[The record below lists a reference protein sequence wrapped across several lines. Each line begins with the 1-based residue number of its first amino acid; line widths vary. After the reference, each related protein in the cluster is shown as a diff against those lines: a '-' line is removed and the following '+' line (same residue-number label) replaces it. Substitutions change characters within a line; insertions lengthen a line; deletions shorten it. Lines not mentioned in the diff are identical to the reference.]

1 MKINRLYIYL
11 IFFLP
16 LLFINCRKD
25 SDKFVPNNDSGGKYS
40 STVSGYVYDEAQQLV
55 VGADVESGGK
65 RTTTNSEGFFVIK
78 DVQSNEKLSVI
89 IQKAGYF
96 KGCRT
101 LFISKGGINDVKMT
115 LLKKEF
121 LQSFSASTG
130 GKVSLNDKITIDFP
144 ANAIVNSSG
153 ASYSG
158 VVKVAMKYLNPTESS
173 IASIMPG
180 ALVGTD
186 KNASQKALESYGMVG
201 VELED
206 ESGQSLQIKADN
218 FATLSVLIPEKLLS
232 SAGKTIPLWSFDY
245 TTGLWKE
252 EGEATLD
259 GKRYVGKVSHFS
271 FWNCDYPFELINLS
285 GKVVNEY
292 GQPLNVRV
300 NLKDLTTN
308 AESYGYTNLNGEFGG
323 KVPKNVKFSMKI
335 LDHCNNII
343 VEREIGPFNSD
354 EVLTTITLNNPTYN
368 LTISGIAYNCKGE
381 LLKNGI
387 VTVYSEP
394 GYRNYSFT
402 NDNGEFKISVFNCI
416 LSKTYFTIYDIDNL
430 KISNER
436 LINATNGE
444 INFGNIDVCNNFDE
458 FISIKSKSVGLDTFI
473 IDNLNFEDSAYINL
487 SGGGFNKKF
496 SLTSDKT
503 NTGALSNIINYF
515 HFANGNNYYLNSNN
529 KPPTINSILLVK
541 FPINK
546 GDYYEGSYLIN
557 NINKEG
563 TQEYHDFSGN
573 FRIKK
578 K

>member
-11 IFFLP
+11 IFFIP
-16 LLFINCRKD
+16 ILFINCRKD

-65 RTTTNSEGFFVIK
+65 RTKTNSEGFFVIK

-121 LQSFSASTG
+121 LQSFSASSG

-180 ALVGTD
+180 ALVGID

-218 FATLSVLIPEKLLS
+218 FATLSVLIPDNLLQ

-245 TTGLWKE
+245 STGLWKE

-259 GKRYVGKVSHFS
+259 GKRYVGKVNHFS
-271 FWNCDYPFELINLS
+271 FWNYDYPFESINLS
-285 GKVVNEY
+285 GKVINEN
-292 GQPLNVRV
+292 GQPFSVRV
-300 NLKDLTTN
+300 KLINQTTK
-308 AESYGYTNLNGEFGG
+308 AEGYGYTNLNGEFGG
-323 KVPKNVKFSMKI
+323 IVPKNVKFSMKI
-335 LDHCNNII
+335 YDYCNNLLY
-343 VEREIGPFNSD
+343 EQEIGPFNSD
-354 EVLTTITLNNPTYN
+354 ETLTPITLKIPIYN
-368 LTISGIAYNCKGE
+368 LTVSGIALNCKKE
-381 LLKNGI
+381 VLKNGI
-387 VTVYSEP
+387 VTVYSES
-394 GYRNYSFT
+394 GYRNYTFT
-402 NDNGEFKISVFNCI
+402 NDKGEFNVSILNCAFSKI
-416 LSKTYFTIYDIDNL
+416 YYTIYDIDNM
-430 KISNER
+430 KISNEQFISVVTGNIY
-436 LINATNGE
+436 L
-444 INFGNIDVCNNFDE
+444 GNIDVCNSIDEYIKVHSTSGSIDTVLINNLKVKVDTLKLNINAGLNSSFNLLTNDIKNSSTSIDITNFI
-458 FISIKSKSVGLDTFI
+458 FVNGK
-473 IDNLNFEDSAYINL
+473 
-487 SGGGFNKKF
+487 
-496 SLTSDKT
+496 
-503 NTGALSNIINYF
+503 NYF
-515 HFANGNNYYLNSNN
+515 FSTFN
-529 KPPTINSILLVK
+529 KPPTENIINFKILPVNL
-541 FPINK
+541 
-546 GDYYEGSYLIN
+546 GEYYEGDFKIN
-557 NINKEG
+557 NILKEG
-563 TQEYHDFSGN
+563 TQEYHDFSGS